1 MIVCMLFYFILLNN
15 FNKIIKIP
23 IFEYLILILT
33 CLFGLFIIIRSNHL
47 FVIFL
52 FLELVNLCIYCLISL
67 NKNSNMGIEC
77 AYKYFVQSSF
87 ATIIGFFGVSLIYI
101 STGTLFLNELSIL
114 ISYDNLS

>member
-1 MIVCMLFYFILLNN
+1 MIICMLFYFILLNN

-87 ATIIGFFGVSLIYI
+87 ATIIGFLGVSLIYI